1 MRLINFILGQ
11 KKYKWLLLLIWTAL
25 ATGILL
31 KILFWPTLRID
42 FLIFFGLAV
51 PFVVL
56 IINLLPYSY
65 YANWITLC
73 EKFSDGYKINEDLK
87 VHIKNFDPWK
97 DLSKKQNRFQFNR
110 PFYDFEKADILE
122 SEDLIIV
129 YGQNDSLFSYYKN
142 TRPFGLCIGDKKLN
156 EPDLYLVSMI
166 SMSRTKEY
174 CEIVFTDHNY
184 SNSGQIKMIIYNRPE
199 NVH

>member
-1 MRLINFILGQ
+1 
-11 KKYKWLLLLIWTAL
+11 L

-31 KILFWPTLRID
+31 KTLFWPALRID

-65 YANWITLC
+65 YTNWITLC
-73 EKFSDGYKINEDLK
+73 EKFSDGYEIKEDLK

-110 PFYDFEKADILE
+110 PFYDFKKADILE

-156 EPDLYLVSMI
+156 DPALYLVNMVSI
-166 SMSRTKEY
+166 SRTTEY
-174 CEIVFTDHNY
+174 REIVFTDHNY
-184 SNSGQIKMIIYNRPE
+184 ISSGQIKMIIYNRPE
-199 NVH
+199 NVR